1 MRKKNQVPIKAFL
14 ILLIILLVIS
24 YLISGICNIPNLSI
38 ANFEESLIYSI
49 MHPFEAWNDK
59 SVAFMCIGFLLWGWL
74 ITQYLQY
81 HRNFHEDAFG
91 SDAWR
96 DVHEANQFYRDENPL
111 NNRRITQNLEVSL
124 EKALSN
130 NNMGVFASSGS
141 YKTTALIEQNLL
153 KFASSYIVLDVK
165 GELRRKWGNA
175 FIKHGYTLKTV
186 DFKTPQKSDQY
197 NPFANIEKE
206 EDILRIGASILDV
219 CRPNKDKSNAD
230 PFWDDAVLLYSQSL
244 YFAAWLRARD
254 NGTVATMNDVME
266 FSQME
271 MQVVGVDEK
280 TGKKKTALQAY
291 MEDLR
296 NRKSPDYPPVR
307 DYFKLKEGA
316 EETVGSVILMLNAM
330 LNICETAEVKRI
342 FAGNDINLREL
353 GTGVGGDPNKRVVVF
368 LCIPDENPVYNW
380 IVSLFYTQCMSI
392 LSRLSDDEIGGALP
406 VRVEFLLDEL
416 YAGCRPAD
424 LEKLLGIIRGRN
436 ISMTLI
442 LQSIAQLQALYPDPK
457 WKIVMDNLAV
467 VLYMGSGPAAVE
479 THEFFSKALGNE
491 TIDLMNDNANFGNNQ
506 SSGLNFSQQKREL
519 MTPTEIKRMSTK
531 EAIVLIEASQP
542 IYDYKAIPFDTK
554 DGEYKAPKYLKKPYF
569 ENLNYNGP
577 YEHPVYTVY
586 DPENFHYIT
595 IKRDEPFQVYTDPR
609 EIESLQKEAEGN
621 KDIYSFSINEDEFLY
636 LSWGNPPYTQ
646 ECIEKIYNEAIEQ
659 ELIKKEKMKSLIVY
673 QDVNP
678 SEFLFEDKGS
688 EVDDELIDKSSWE
701 SCNGLKELMELH
713 WNDLSVPEQEMLSI
727 AFDDGLTE
735 EQLRLIMLKPLAE
748 MANWIR
754 IYNFENQSKI

>member
-1 MRKKNQVPIKAFL
+1 MYNKKKMPIKGMVAL
-14 ILLIILLVIS
+14 LVILLIVC

-38 ANFEESLIYSI
+38 NNLEQGLVYSFT
-49 MHPFEAWNDK
+49 HPLEAWNDK
-59 SVAFMCIGFLLWGWL
+59 SIAFMSIGFLLWGWMV
-74 ITQYLQY
+74 TNYLHY
-81 HRNFHEDAFG
+81 HRNFHESAFG
-91 SDAWR
+91 SDDWR
-96 DVHEANQFYRDENPL
+96 DVHEANKYYRDNNPL
-111 NNRRITQNLEVSL
+111 NNRRITQNLEISL
-124 EKALSN
+124 ESGLSN

-141 YKTTALIEQNLL
+141 FKTTGLIEQNLL
-153 KFASSYIVLDVK
+153 NFASTYIVLDVK

-175 FIKHGYTLKTV
+175 FIKHGYTLKTI

-219 CRPNKDKSNAD
+219 CRPNKEKSNAD
-230 PFWDDAVLLYSQSL
+230 PFWDDAVMLYSQAL

-266 FSQME
+266 FSRME
-271 MQVVGVDEK
+271 MQVIGLDEK
-280 TGKKKTALQAY
+280 TGKKKTALHAY
-291 MEDLR
+291 MDDLR
-296 NRKSPDYPPVR
+296 DRQGKGADYPPVR

-353 GTGVGGDPNKRVVVF
+353 GTGVGGDKNKRVVVF

-392 LSRLSDDEIGGALP
+392 LSRLSDDEIGGPLP
-406 VRVEFLLDEL
+406 VRVEFFLDEL
-416 YAGCRPAD
+416 YAGCRPAE

-436 ISMTLI
+436 ISMILI

-491 TIDLMNDNANFGNNQ
+491 TIDLMNDNANFGHNPH
-506 SSGLNFSQQKREL
+506 SGLNFSQQKREL

-531 EAIVLIEASQP
+531 EAIILIEASQP
-542 IYDYKAIPFDTK
+542 IRDYKAIPFDTK
-554 DGEYKAPKYLKKPYF
+554 DGEYKAPKFLKKPYF

-595 IKRDEPFQVYTDPR
+595 IKKDEPFQVYTDPR
-609 EIESLQKEAEGN
+609 EIASLQKEAKNN
-621 KDIYSFSINEDEFLY
+621 KDIYSFTIGEDELLY
-636 LSWGNPPYTQ
+636 LSWGKPAYTQ
-646 ECIEKIYNEAIEQ
+646 ENIEKIYQDAIER

-673 QDVNP
+673 QAL
-678 SEFLFEDKGS
+678 SEQVDYLTDEKED
-688 EVDDELIDKSSWE
+688 EMVDKSDWE
-701 SCNGLKELMELH
+701 SCKGLKELMEAH
-713 WNDLSVPEQEMLSI
+713 WEDLSIEEQELLSI
-727 AFDDGLTE
+727 AFEDGLTE
-735 EQLRLIMLKPLAE
+735 EQLRIIMLKPYAE
-748 MANWIR
+748 MANWVR
-754 IYNFENQSKI
+754 IFNFENQSRT

>member
-1 MRKKNQVPIKAFL
+1 MRKKKKMPIKGMLIMLLL
-14 ILLIILLVIS
+14 ILFFS
-24 YLISGICNIPNLSI
+24 YLVSGVCNVPDLSLE
-38 ANFEESLIYSI
+38 NFEASLIYSFL
-49 MHPFEAWNDK
+49 HPLEAWNDK
-59 SVAFMCIGFLLWGWL
+59 SIAFMCLGFLLWGWMV
-74 ITQYLQY
+74 TNYLQY

-96 DVHEANQFYRDENPL
+96 DVHEANKHYRDEKPE
-111 NNRRITQNLEVSL
+111 NNRRVTQNLEVSL
-124 EKALSN
+124 EKGLSN

-141 YKTTALIEQNLL
+141 FKTTGLIEQNLL
-153 KFASSYIVLDVK
+153 KFASTYIVLDVK

-175 FIKHGYTLKTV
+175 FIKHGYTLKTI
-186 DFKTPQKSDQY
+186 DFKTPSKSDQY
-197 NPFANIEKE
+197 NPFVNIEKE

-219 CRPNKDKSNAD
+219 CRPKKETSAAD

-244 YFAAWLRARD
+244 YFASWLRARD

-266 FSQME
+266 FSRME
-271 MQVVGVDEK
+271 MEVIGKDEA
-280 TGKKKTALQAY
+280 TGRKLTKLHAY
-291 MEDLR
+291 MENLR
-296 NRKSPDYPPVR
+296 KERGDEYPPCR

-353 GTGVGGDPNKRVVVF
+353 GTGVGGDKNKRVVVF

-392 LSRLSDDEIGGALP
+392 LSRLSDDEISGPLP
-406 VRVEFLLDEL
+406 VRVEFFLDEL
-416 YAGCRPAD
+416 YAGCRPAE

-491 TIDLMNDNANFGNNQ
+491 TIDLMNDNTNFGHNPH
-506 SSGLNFSQQKREL
+506 SGLNFSQQKREL

-554 DGEYKAPKYLKKPYF
+554 DGEYKAPAFLKKPYF

-595 IKRDEPFQVYTDPR
+595 IKKDKPFQVFTDEK
-609 EIESLQKEAEGN
+609 EIASLQKEAETN
-621 KDIYSFSINEDEFLY
+621 NDIYSFTIGEDELLY
-636 LSWGNPPYTQ
+636 LSWGKPAYTQ
-646 ECIEKIYNEAIEQ
+646 ENIELIYEEAIKQ
-659 ELIKKEKMKSLIVY
+659 ELIQKEQMKSLIVY
-673 QDVNP
+673 QELSNDLETVSMENDM
-678 SEFLFEDKGS
+678 SDKAGW
-688 EVDDELIDKSSWE
+688 EVHKD
-701 SCNGLKELMELH
+701 LKTLMEAH
-713 WNDLSVPEQEMLSI
+713 WDDLSIPEQELMSI

-735 EQLRLIMLKPLAE
+735 EQLRIIMLKPIME
-748 MANWIR
+748 MSNWIR
-754 IYNFENQSKI
+754 IYNFENQNRA